1 MLFFARLDIAG
12 LCEYFNNLV
21 PTCIWYRSI
30 VKILTRV
37 DWCHIMIDNM
47 RYISLL
53 AASIYN
59 TCYISRAC
67 TPLSINAFI
76 CLAYITR
83 VIHLFMHYTLHL
95 YGWRRRAC
103 ALALV
108 LARISTYAP
117 RAAPARR
124 RHSLGDAVGIAC
136 ACSIYRV
143 DDYAPRIWMDGGAA
157 APLTRRVRS
166 LAARHCEYFNK
177 IGPYCW
183 RSNVLIIHNNYCS
196 GDRLLSREM
205 NYNLSNIKAPC
216 DIYFKNQLSYAA
228 RDIVKILTRDAPID
242 GGASSL

>member
-67 TPLSINAFI
+67 TPLSIDASI

-103 ALALV
+103 ALTLV
-108 LARISTYAP
+108 LARLCL
-117 RAAPARR
+117 RAAGGVGTTAALVGRCR
-124 RHSLGDAVGIAC
+124 RHRL
-136 ACSIYRV
+136 
-143 DDYAPRIWMDGGAA
+143 
-157 APLTRRVRS
+157 
-166 LAARHCEYFNK
+166 
-177 IGPYCW
+177 
-183 RSNVLIIHNNYCS
+183 
-196 GDRLLSREM
+196 RLLCLSCWWLRTAYM
-205 NYNLSNIKAPC
+205 NGWRRA
-216 DIYFKNQLSYAA
+216 FYA
-228 RDIVKILTRDAPID
+228 T
-242 GGASSL
+242 S